1 MQCPFCGDESDKV
14 VDTRLA
20 RDGAEIRRRRECL
33 ECGRRFTTRER
44 VEAVL
49 PRIRKRDQR
58 REDYVR
64 EKLLLGIER
73 ACQKRPISAE
83 LIERIVDRIERR
95 LQEMGEREVASSYL
109 GERAMEELTAI
120 DSLAAV
126 RYASV
131 FRNFQS
137 TADYAD
143 FFATLERPASEASAG
158 SDGPAGSTS
167 STGSEA
173 DAGSDPGDP
182 SRRTHRSRGDLN
194 SDPSKS

>member
-44 VEAVL
+44 VEATL
-49 PRIRKRDQR
+49 PKVRKRDQR
-58 REDYVR
+58 REDYDR
-64 EKLLLGIER
+64 EKLLSGIER

-95 LQEMGEREVASSYL
+95 LQEIGEREVASRYL

-120 DSLAAV
+120 DSLAAA

-137 TADYAD
+137 TAEYAE
-143 FFATLERPASEASAG
+143 FFAALERVGSVNAG
-158 SDGPAGSTS
+158 RAPDRDG
-167 STGSEA
+167 
-173 DAGSDPGDP
+173 DAGPDDSGSND
-182 SRRTHRSRGDLN
+182 
-194 SDPSKS
+194 SKT